1 MRHTLYIIN
10 VYIHIL
16 SAMMWIGGIL
26 FMVFVIVPI
35 LRKLEVK
42 SQAPTHQK
50 SNQKESGQAAM
61 IVHKVGVQFRLVGWI
76 ALLLLLVTG
85 ILNLGFRGYHW
96 ADFFNGNLWQG
107 DFGHNLAIKLACV
120 TVIYLISA
128 FHDFYIGPKATE
140 LWQQKPDDPEVKK
153 LRRQAG
159 LIGRL
164 NLVLGLVVVFE
175 AVMMVRGAIF

>member
-1 MRHTLYIIN
+1 MRHTLYVIN

-42 SQAPTHQK
+42 SQAPTNQK
-50 SNQKESGQAAM
+50 SNPKESGQTAVF
-61 IVHKVGVQFRLVGWI
+61 VHKVGVQFRLVGWI
-76 ALLLLLVTG
+76 ALVLLLITG

-96 ADFFNGNLWQG
+96 ADFFDGNLFKG
-107 DFGHNLAIKLACV
+107 SFGHDLAIKLGCV
-120 TVIYLISA
+120 TVIYVISA
-128 FHDFYIGPKATE
+128 IHDFYIGPKATE
-140 LWQQKPDDPEVKK
+140 LWQQKPDDPQVKK
-153 LRRQAG
+153 LRKQAG

-164 NLVLGLVVVFE
+164 NLILGLVVVFE
-175 AVMMVRGAIF
+175 AVMLVRGTIF

>member
-42 SQAPTHQK
+42 SQA
-50 SNQKESGQAAM
+50 AVF
-61 IVHKVGVQFRLVGWI
+61 VHKVGVQFRLVGWI
-76 ALLLLLVTG
+76 ALVLLLITG

-96 ADFFNGNLWQG
+96 ADFFDGNLFKG
-107 DFGHNLAIKLACV
+107 SFGHDLAVKLACV
-120 TVIYLISA
+120 TLIYIISA
-128 FHDFYIGPKATE
+128 IHDFYIGPKATE
-140 LWQQKPDDPEVKK
+140 LWQQKPDDPQVKK
-153 LRRQAG
+153 LRKQAG

-164 NLVLGLVVVFE
+164 NLILGLVVVFE
-175 AVMMVRGAIF
+175 AVMLVRGTIF